1 MDNQL
6 RALSHIGMFT
16 TELPKKEAAG
26 GISSLSRPVESKRGP
41 DCRVKTYLQV
51 NCSMCHV
58 ADGGGNSLIDL
69 AYKTPIDKARM
80 VNEPPIHESFSIA
93 GARLI
98 APGDAQRSVLY
109 YRMSHR
115 GEGQMPPTSTNRI
128 DDAGAGL
135 LREWIRS
142 FLLACPS
149 ITPLSTASD

>member
-1 MDNQL
+1 
-6 RALSHIGMFT
+6 
-16 TELPKKEAAG
+16 
-26 GISSLSRPVESKRGP
+26 
-41 DCRVKTYLQV
+41 
-51 NCSMCHV
+51 MCHV

-69 AYKTPIDKARM
+69 GYKTPIDKARM

-135 LREWIRS
+135 LREWIGK
-142 FLLACPS
+142 LPVGLP
-149 ITPLSTASD
+149 